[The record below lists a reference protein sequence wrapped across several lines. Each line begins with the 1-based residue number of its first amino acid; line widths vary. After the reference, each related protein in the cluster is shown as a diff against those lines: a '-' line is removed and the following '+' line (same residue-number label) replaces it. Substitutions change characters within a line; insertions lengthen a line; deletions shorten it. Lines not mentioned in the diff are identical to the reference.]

1 MHDEYT
7 KILNLVK
14 KGVIDPLAA
23 RVKNIEDVRLK
34 KLEELLKGTL
44 EIPALKEAVK
54 RQDSHI
60 ERMKKDEAMRVP
72 FERAQLTKAYTELV
86 HLEVA
91 KMDKK
96 LAQTELLEARLK
108 GMETMIRSMEQ
119 TIDMLQRKR

>member
-7 KILNLVK
+7 KILNFVK
-14 KGVIDPLAA
+14 KGVTDPLTA

-34 KLEELLKGTL
+34 KLEELLKSPL
-44 EIPALKEAVK
+44 EIAALKEAVK
-54 RQDSHI
+54 RHDAQI
-60 ERMKKDEAMRVP
+60 EWAQANDKKQVAFQRM
-72 FERAQLTKAYTELV
+72 QLTKEYTDLV
-86 HLEVA
+86 HTEVA
-91 KMDKK
+91 KMEKK